1 MTSLSLCKLSI
12 ISTPICSERPSNKI
26 HQDASVS
33 LISEWVAS
41 FDCAIITTPI
51 YFLFIKLRQ
60 LIVEYLTQDI
70 LIINV
75 KAKKTK
81 ILKVKN
87 KTEIYKYK
95 HGGLNDI
102 RSSFQP
108 NWVSVVLFIIIICSY
123 CASKPMRLIR
133 RVKRCKV

>member
-33 LISEWVAS
+33 LISEWVTS
-41 FDCAIITTPI
+41 FACAIITTPI
-51 YFLFIKLRQ
+51 HFLFIKFRQ

-70 LIINV
+70 LILNV
-75 KAKKTK
+75 KAKK
-81 ILKVKN
+81 N
-87 KTEIYKYK
+87 KDFESEKQNIEIYKYK
-95 HGGLNDI
+95 HGGINDI

-108 NWVSVVLFIIIICSY
+108 NWVSVVLFITIIC
-123 CASKPMRLIR
+123 LH
-133 RVKRCKV
+133 

>member
-33 LISEWVAS
+33 LISEWVTS

-51 YFLFIKLRQ
+51 HFLFIKLRQ

-70 LIINV
+70 LILNV

-81 ILKVKN
+81 ILKVKKKN
-87 KTEIYKYK
+87 IEIYKYK

-108 NWVSVVLFIIIICSY
+108 NWVSVVLFIIIICLY
-123 CASKPMRLIR
+123 
-133 RVKRCKV
+133 